1 MVGTSI
7 LSQYDLA
14 FILESLEYTK
24 SRFDNYSYPTYELRR
39 QRLELVESVI
49 AHVRA
54 YRDSL
59 GKDSMDTNV

>member
-1 MVGTSI
+1 MAEANI
-7 LSQYDLA
+7 LSLYDLA

-24 SRFDNYSYPTYELRR
+24 SRFDNYPYPTYELRR
-39 QRLELVESVI
+39 QRLELVESAI

-59 GKDSMDTNV
+59 GNGGMDKNV